1 MTPSRIN
8 LSNLGSPLND
18 HQLAALRQRR
28 RVYIREREWWAEQQR
43 AAGLLIRGGDAAAR
57 EFARF
62 AADMVK
68 QLQQAEKAVTWA
80 IAYDQGQAPAYAP
93 LDSASWRLLQMP
105 DELADRI
112 YQEYACG
119 VYGIAND

>member
-8 LSNLGSPLND
+8 LGNLGSPLND
-18 HQLAALRQRR
+18 HQLETLRQRR
-28 RVYIREREWWAEQQR
+28 RAYIRDREWWAEQQR

-68 QLQQAEKAVTWA
+68 QFQQSEKAVTWA

-93 LDSASWRLLQMP
+93 LDSGSWRLLPMP

>member
-1 MTPSRIN
+1 MTTSWRPCGSDAVPTYATANGGPS
-8 LSNLGSPLND
+8 SS
-18 HQLAALRQRR
+18 
-28 RVYIREREWWAEQQR
+28 
-43 AAGLLIRGGDAAAR
+43 GLLIRGGDAAAR

-68 QLQQAEKAVTWA
+68 QFQQSEKAVTWA

-93 LDSASWRLLQMP
+93 LDSGSWRLLPMP